1 MAVLEVSRQVKR
13 RVALAAE
20 LPTEHPEGLDDIE
33 TMIAGLPDPD
43 LMCAEQR
50 AGALTKVAQLR
61 NQLDAYMT
69 EVAAAAD
76 DQADSRVLQVG
87 TTGMLVAVASRQNPQ
102 TGSVCVHRGNTL
114 RAMPHLRSSFGKG
127 AVSAAHVAVVT
138 AEAAHIRDFAEI
150 EPYVVAVAEAVEPA
164 ELRRLMKVLADQSRP
179 EKLDHDHE
187 KNRDRRGLSLTET
200 PNGMFRLD
208 GYLDAIAGATL
219 RDELARL
226 MGRSGREDPRTA
238 KQRRADA
245 LAELVSAGA
254 ANRSP
259 SGVSE
264 ISVLVD
270 LEDLSSGDGAQ
281 LEDGS
286 PLGSRLYDLITCSS
300 IVSVILGTRRK
311 NVFVPLALA
320 RGKRGASASQWK
332 ALIVRDRGCI
342 RCGRSPR
349 FCHAH
354 HVHHWRHGGATDV
367 RNMVLLCSRCHH
379 DLHFGQFDV
388 VMEEGIPRVVDSG
401 GRAPPLSA

>member
-1 MAVLEVSRQVKR
+1 MAVLEVLRQVKR

-33 TMIAGLPDPD
+33 AMIAGLPDPD

-114 RAMPHLRSSFGKG
+114 RAMPHLRASFGKG

-219 RDELARL
+219 RRIGETDGSIRAR
-226 MGRSGREDPRTA
+226 GSAHSQAATR
-238 KQRRADA
+238 RRARRVG
-245 LAELVSAGA
+245 L
-254 ANRSP
+254 R
-259 SGVSE
+259 
-264 ISVLVD
+264 
-270 LEDLSSGDGAQ
+270 
-281 LEDGS
+281 
-286 PLGSRLYDLITCSS
+286 GSRQPQSVRCLRDLG
-300 IVSVILGTRRK
+300 V
-311 NVFVPLALA
+311 
-320 RGKRGASASQWK
+320 
-332 ALIVRDRGCI
+332 
-342 RCGRSPR
+342 
-349 FCHAH
+349 
-354 HVHHWRHGGATDV
+354 GG
-367 RNMVLLCSRCHH
+367 
-379 DLHFGQFDV
+379 
-388 VMEEGIPRVVDSG
+388 SG
-401 GRAPPLSA
+401 GPLQR

>member
-1 MAVLEVSRQVKR
+1 MAVLEVLRQVKR

-33 TMIAGLPDPD
+33 AMIAGLPDPD

-114 RAMPHLRSSFGKG
+114 RAMPHLRASFGKG

-300 IVSVILGTRRK
+300 IVC
-311 NVFVPLALA
+311 
-320 RGKRGASASQWK
+320 
-332 ALIVRDRGCI
+332 IV
-342 RCGRSPR
+342 
-349 FCHAH
+349 A
-354 HVHHWRHGGATDV
+354 
-367 RNMVLLCSRCHH
+367 CSH
-379 DLHFGQFDV
+379 
-388 VMEEGIPRVVDSG
+388 S
-401 GRAPPLSA
+401 